1 MPQSLNHQYWMAQAL
16 RLARNGLYSTH
27 PNPRVGCV
35 VVKNEMLVA
44 QGWHEFTGG
53 QHAEINAIESARV
66 PVGSDFYVT
75 LEPCSH
81 QGRTPPCVDALIKLR
96 PKRVIMAMQDPNPGV
111 AGAGIARLEA
121 AGIEVIQGVLES
133 EARDLNPGFISRML
147 RGRPFVR
154 LKMAMSLDGR
164 TALKNGSSQWISGEA
179 ARKDVQ
185 FLRARSSAILT
196 SASTVIK
203 DDPSLNL
210 RLSKQELGQEV
221 EVRQPVRVIVDAQLR
236 LSGRENIFDTDGDI
250 WIYTLNQN
258 STDVDRLVAAGAKV
272 EVMNNNQHDHILL
285 ASLMSHLAKREINEI
300 HTECGQI
307 LAGALLQAR
316 LVDEMIIYM
325 SPQLMGSQ
333 SRGAFELGELTRMSD
348 SLHCSIE
355 QMRKIGDDMRL
366 TLSLKSEVNV

>member
-1 MPQSLNHQYWMAQAL
+1 VPQSLNHQYWMAQAL

-35 VVKNEMLVA
+35 IVKNEKLVA

-53 QHAEINAIESARV
+53 PHAEIMAINSSRV

-81 QGRTPPCVDALIKLR
+81 QGRTPPCVDALIRLKPR
-96 PKRVIMAMQDPNPGV
+96 RVIIAIQDSNPAV
-111 AGAGIARLEA
+111 AGQGVARLEA
-121 AGIEVIQGVLES
+121 ADIEVIKGVLEP
-133 EARDLNPGFISRML
+133 EARALNPGFISRML
-147 RGRPFVR
+147 KGRPFVR

-236 LSGRENIFDTDGDI
+236 LSGSEKIFDTDGDI
-250 WIYTLNQN
+250 WIYTLNHN
-258 STDVDRLVAAGAKV
+258 SADVDRLVAAGAKV
-272 EVMNNNQHDHILL
+272 EVMKNNQQNHIQLTD
-285 ASLMSHLAKREINEI
+285 LMSHLARREINEI
-300 HTECGQI
+300 HTECGQT
-307 LAGALLQAR
+307 LAGALLQAQ
-316 LVDEMIIYM
+316 LVDEMILYM
-325 SPQLMGSQ
+325 APQLLGSQ
-333 SRGAFELGELTRMSD
+333 SRGAFELGELTQMTD
-348 SLHCSIE
+348 SVHCSIE
-355 QMRKIGDDMRL
+355 TIRKIGDDMRL
-366 TLSLKSEVNV
+366 TLSLNFRNR

>member
-1 MPQSLNHQYWMAQAL
+1 MAQAL
-16 RLARNGLYSTH
+16 RLAHKGLYSTH

-35 VVKNEMLVA
+35 VVKNEKLVA

-53 QHAEINAIESARV
+53 PHAEINATESSRV

-81 QGRTPPCVDALIKLR
+81 QGRTPPCVDALIKLMPR
-96 PKRVIMAMQDPNPGV
+96 RVIVAMQDPNPAV
-111 AGAGIARLEA
+111 AGRGIAKLKA
-121 AGIEVIQGVLES
+121 AGIEVIEGVLES

-147 RGRPFVR
+147 NGRPFVR

-164 TALKNGSSQWISGEA
+164 TALKNGRSQWISGEA

-185 FLRARSSAILT
+185 FLRARSSAVLT

-203 DDPSLNL
+203 DNPSLNI

-221 EVRQPVRVIVDAQLR
+221 GVRQPVRVIVDAQLR
-236 LSGRENIFDTDGDI
+236 LSGSEKIFDTDGDI
-250 WIYTLNQN
+250 WIYTLNHN
-258 STDVDRLVAAGAKV
+258 SADVDRLVAAGAKV
-272 EVMNNNQHDHILL
+272 EVMKNNQQDHIQLVD
-285 ASLMSHLAKREINEI
+285 LMSHLANREINEI

-307 LAGALLQAR
+307 LAGALLQAQ

-348 SLHCSIE
+348 SVHCGIE
-355 QMRKIGDDMRL
+355 QIRNIGDDMRL
-366 TLSLKSEVNV
+366 TLSLKSEVNI